1 MTPEQIATRIL
12 PPGWR
17 ERDKDTY
24 LDRIAQAIDDE
35 ETRREISAETL
46 LTRIFAAQHNH
57 HPRSRW

>member
-1 MTPEQIATRIL
+1 MTPEQIAARIL

-17 ERDKDTY
+17 ETQRDTY

-46 LTRIFAAQHNH
+46 LARRIAQQINQPRRTR
-57 HPRSRW
+57 